1 MLEKTEGQSRMD
13 NPDTNN
19 TGYTMHRTKVRENL
33 WAIKYG
39 ESRHHK
45 NRVHDTQDEE
55 KQKRKQ
61 KPSNKDE

>member
-13 NPDTNN
+13 NPDTIN

-33 WAIKYG
+33 TEIKYG

-45 NRVHDTQDEE
+45 NRVRETQDED

-61 KPSNKDE
+61 KQSNKDE